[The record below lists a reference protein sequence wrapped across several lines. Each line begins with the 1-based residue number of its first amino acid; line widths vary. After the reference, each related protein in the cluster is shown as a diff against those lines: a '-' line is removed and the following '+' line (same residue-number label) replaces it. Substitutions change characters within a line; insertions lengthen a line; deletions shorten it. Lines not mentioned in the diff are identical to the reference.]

1 MFRYVAPVAVL
12 ATVVLSGT
20 TAHAEEAEL
29 QQKFLVSTRAYSSVY
44 TTVEQA
50 PPSSVTVA
58 GTLYPGANVGVRLSL
73 GQGRWSSNPQVF
85 LGWSPIDGTLVEG
98 WSVGIWGRNDSP
110 TPAVD
115 ERYGAAYGLS
125 FTEYKNTSR
134 GNLVENTYEAG
145 VRMSIAADGSHS
157 TANGDPLG
165 QAVVGFA
172 SQVLILDD
180 ILVGPAGEVRIGN
193 DRAPWVITAGIRMS
207 I

>member
-1 MFRYVAPVAVL
+1 MFRYIAPVAAL
-12 ATVVLSGT
+12 AAIGLSGT

-50 PPSSVTVA
+50 PAGSSEVA
-58 GTLYPGANVGVRLSL
+58 GTLYSGANVGVRLSL
-73 GQGRWSSNPQVF
+73 GQGRWSSDPQVY
-85 LGWSPIDGTLVEG
+85 LGWSPIDGKLVEG

-110 TPAVD
+110 SPSID

-145 VRMSIAADGSHS
+145 VRMSIAADGTHS
-157 TANGDPLG
+157 TANGDPFG

-180 ILVGPAGEVRIGN
+180 ILLGPAGEVRIGN
-193 DRAPWVITAGIRMS
+193 DRAPWTITAGIRLS